1 MNNTDNWDICTAI
14 IKICQ
19 DNEWD
24 ISQVGVTDEDYNS
37 IEWLD
42 GNPNNILV
50 DQIKVKVAELKADY
64 DSKQYQRDRLPEYPP
79 ATDYLDGVVKGDQGQ
94 IDKYIADCLAVKQR
108 FPK

>member
-19 DNEWD
+19 DNEWS
-24 ISQVGVTDEDYNS
+24 IPQVGVTDEDYNS

-50 DQIKVKVAELKADY
+50 DQIKVKVAELKAAY
-64 DSKQYQRDRLPEYPP
+64 DSKQYQRNRKEEY
-79 ATDYLDGVVKGDQGQ
+79 DKLNQFEMQFDDQRDGTTTWVDAINGIK
-94 IDKYIADCLAVKQR
+94 DKY
-108 FPK
+108 PK